1 MARYNHCA
9 VHRLFCLKC
18 NVVTKED
25 NKWRH
30 KHTSI
35 VTSQVI
41 EMFRYYKNL
50 EKLNIVN
57 LKRGQMCNV
66 LLNLIWLF
74 LYSSSYS
81 LVHCLCPIFKSI
93 NFSSNSIYAF
103 QNSLKYLNNLNLNKM
118 PMGHIAYLSN
128 DQSALWSYMQNIW
141 SV

>member
-25 NKWRH
+25 NKRRH

-41 EMFRYYKNL
+41 EMFRYYKNP

-57 LKRGQMCNV
+57 LKRGQMCNA
-66 LLNLIWLF
+66 LLNLI
-74 LYSSSYS
+74 
-81 LVHCLCPIFKSI
+81 
-93 NFSSNSIYAF
+93 
-103 QNSLKYLNNLNLNKM
+103 
-118 PMGHIAYLSN
+118 
-128 DQSALWSYMQNIW
+128 
-141 SV
+141 